1 MDEDRYTSV
10 TVEAVNVTREGLHNV
25 VNEVEQEKEEK
36 TVLDVGGLISSISSK
51 GLNNENARPGKQAWT
66 KDRPDGMKKKKRKF
80 RYESKAERKVTRHK
94 ERLGNQSKAKA
105 RKK

>member
-25 VNEVEQEKEEK
+25 VNEVEQGNEER
-36 TVLDVGGLISSISSK
+36 TVLDVGGLVSGISSK
-51 GLNNENARPGKQAWT
+51 GLNNENTRPGKQAWT
-66 KDRPDGMKKKKRKF
+66 KDPPDGMKKKKKF
-80 RYESKAERKVTRHK
+80 RYESKAERKITRHK